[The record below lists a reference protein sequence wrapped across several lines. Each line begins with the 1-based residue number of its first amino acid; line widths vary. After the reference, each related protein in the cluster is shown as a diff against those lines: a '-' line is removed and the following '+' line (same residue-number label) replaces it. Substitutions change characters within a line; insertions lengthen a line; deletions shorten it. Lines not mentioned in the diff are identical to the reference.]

1 MLKDKLKNIV
11 VFLLSLII
19 LYLIY
24 PNILYEY
31 FVYQMPFS
39 SISPQS
45 YFADWTVII
54 SATKCNLQGYDVF
67 LNNPCDFWG
76 RKHVYGSIFLFM
88 PFNENLINL
97 YNIYIPIIL
106 NILFILIINFH
117 FDFNKNKQIIYYL
130 LFVFSPSTLLAIE
143 RFNSDILI
151 FLILVLICYLRS
163 NFLKLVL
170 LISLSIAKFYPLIAS
185 IVLLFKGINKKNI
198 IYFFSFFL
206 IVFTI
211 LFIDIEN
218 IIKIFQNRNQFTA
231 SYKLS
236 FGLSHFSSF
245 PNLYQKFSIEQ
256 LYILST
262 FIFSVSFL
270 LSYAISKL
278 DKIYDYFTFNNISDR
293 VYVVGS
299 SICIFTYLIF
309 SNYIYREIF
318 IFFILPFLFK
328 TNNKS
333 NFSKIILFLILL
345 KYLIYPFT
353 YHLSF
358 FYNNDSLNI
367 VKSLLD
373 NLIVSFMLGSLINIL
388 LNKSKLLKTNEIKN

>member
-31 FVYQMPFS
+31 FVYPIEFS

-45 YFADWTVII
+45 YFADWTVIT
-54 SATKCNLQGYDVF
+54 SAIKCNLYGYDVF

-88 PFNENLINL
+88 PLDESLMNL
-97 YNIYIPIIL
+97 YNIYIPITL

-151 FLILVLICYLRS
+151 FLILILICYLRS

-170 LISLSIAKFYPLIAS
+170 LISLTVAKFYPLIAS

-198 IYFFSFFL
+198 IYFFSFF
-206 IVFTI
+206 IVVFSI

-218 IIKIFQNRNQFTA
+218 IIKIFQNKKQFTA

-236 FGLSHFSSF
+236 FGLGHFPSF
-245 PNLYQKFSIEQ
+245 PNFYQKFSIEQ
-256 LYILST
+256 LYILSM
-262 FIFSVSFL
+262 FIFSISFL
-270 LSYAISKL
+270 LSYVISKL
-278 DKIYDYFTFNNISDR
+278 DKIYDYFTFNKISDR
-293 VYVVGS
+293 LYFVGS
-299 SICIFTYLIF
+299 SICVFTYLIF

-333 NFSKIILFLILL
+333 NFSKIMLFLILL
-345 KYLIYPFT
+345 KYLIYPPT
-353 YHLSF
+353 YHFSF
-358 FYNNDSLNI
+358 FYNNDLLNI

-388 LNKSKLLKTNEIKN
+388 LYKCKLLKTNEIKN